1 MKDITLN
8 PGAAAMPDHESAP
21 AAGMHSG
28 RKAVIAASA
37 GNALE
42 WYDFTVYALFAVYIG
57 QNFFQNSDPAV
68 QLMASFLAFG
78 LGFVVRPLGALVLGS
93 YGDRAGRKAA
103 LTLTIMLMA
112 LGTLLIAAAP
122 PYAAIG
128 VGAPL
133 LIVCGRVLQGFWPA
147 AKWAAPPPSWSNMRP
162 KASAANTPRGCR
174 PAWASPTCWAR
185 WSRPWS
191 PRC

>member
-1 MKDITLN
+1 M
-8 PGAAAMPDHESAP
+8 PGHP
-21 AAGMHSG
+21 ASQATAQERSG

-57 QNFFQNSDPAV
+57 QNFFHNEDPTV

-112 LGTLLIAAAP
+112 VGTLLIAAAP

-128 VGAPL
+128 
-133 LIVCGRVLQGFWPA
+133 IGRAHV
-147 AKWAAPPPSWSNMRP
+147 
-162 KASAANTPRGCR
+162 
-174 PAWASPTCWAR
+174 
-185 WSRPWS
+185 
-191 PRC
+191 